1 MRSSGLIKVLCLS
14 LPVLASC
21 STHQVADYATRTALR
36 EMGVDS
42 NLISLGMDLQKD
54 VIGFEALIR
63 LLAQNIR
70 VNWGDEKTASRT
82 EYVKYTNNYRTRV
95 FVNFEQGKIHVET
108 LDRPDLRQAIIVT
121 LLTPHDPDSVDLFSD
136 RDIVLGEEPMLYR
149 QVLDQDSQPV
159 RWGWRAERFADYLI
173 SNNLNQRNTE
183 KGLVYSVDIDLV
195 SDHIT
200 QRQYQY
206 AHLVRQYS
214 QKYNVKESLIY
225 AIMRTE
231 SSFNPYAISHANAYG
246 LMQIIPSTAG
256 RDVFDRVK
264 NKPGQPSRDYL
275 FQPHQNIDVGTAY
288 LSLLDTHYLSRIR
301 DPLTRKYTVISAYNG
316 GAGNVFRTFDS
327 NRDRAIDKIN
337 NLQPAQVYWALTQ
350 RHPLSESRRYLEKV
364 TEAERDFYR
373 GDV

>member
-1 MRSSGLIKVLCLS
+1 MRSSGLIKVLCFS
-14 LPVLASC
+14 LPLLASC
-21 STHQVADYATRTALR
+21 STSQVADYATRTALR
-36 EMGVDS
+36 EIGVDN

-54 VIGFEALIR
+54 VLGFEALIR
-63 LLAQNIR
+63 LLAQNIK

-82 EYVKYTNNYRTRV
+82 EYVKYTNDYRTRV
-95 FVNFEQGKIHVET
+95 LVDFERGKVHVET
-108 LDRPDLRQAIIVT
+108 LDRPDLRHAIIVT

-149 QVLDQDSQPV
+149 QVLDHNNHSI
-159 RWGWRAERFADYLI
+159 RWEWRAERFADYLI
-173 SNNLNQRNTE
+173 SNKLEQRSTE

-214 QKYNVKESLIY
+214 RKYDVKESLIY

-256 RDVFDRVK
+256 RDVFERVK

-288 LSLLDTHYLSRIR
+288 LSLLDNHYLSRIR

-327 NRDRAIDKIN
+327 NRDRAIAKIN
-337 NLQPAQVYWALTQ
+337 DLQPAQVYWALTQ

>member
-1 MRSSGLIKVLCLS
+1 MRLLGRIKFLCIS
-14 LPVLASC
+14 LPLLASC
-21 STHQVADYATRTALR
+21 STQQVADYATRSALR
-36 EMGVDS
+36 EMGVNN

-54 VIGFEALIR
+54 VLGFEALIR
-63 LLAQNIR
+63 MLAQNIK

-95 FVNFEQGKIHVET
+95 FVDFERGKVHVET
-108 LDRPDLRQAIIVT
+108 LDQPDLRHAIIVT
-121 LLTPHDPDSVDLFSD
+121 LLTPYDPDKVDLFSD

-149 QVLDQDSQPV
+149 QVVDQDNHPI
-159 RWGWRAERFADYLI
+159 RWQWRAERFADHLI
-173 SNNLNQRNTE
+173 GNNMAQKQTE
-183 KGLVYSVDIDLV
+183 KGIVYSVDIDLV
-195 SDHIT
+195 SDHIA

-231 SSFNPYAISHANAYG
+231 SSFNPYAVSHANAYG
-246 LMQIIPSTAG
+246 LMQIIPGTAG
-256 RDVFDRVK
+256 RDVFDRIK

-316 GAGNVFRTFDS
+316 GAGNVFKTFDN
-327 NRDRAIDKIN
+327 NRDRAIEKIN
-337 NLQPAQVYWALTQ
+337 NLQPAQVYWTLTQ

-373 GDV
+373 GEV